1 MRFLRHSRGSGWHV
15 PFLSVAVVTSP
26 LIIHALRLHGRRLQL
41 VEPAGRKDDH
51 APLFEL
57 PRGSVLCETERA
69 GVQLVNCW
77 PVDLLCL
84 ACHGS

>member
-15 PFLSVAVVTSP
+15 PFLSVAVASSP
-26 LIIHALRLHGRRLQL
+26 MTIYALRLQGR
-41 VEPAGRKDDH
+41 DDH
-51 APLFEL
+51 APLFAL
-57 PRGSVLCETERA
+57 YETERA

-77 PVDLLCL
+77 SVDLLCL

>member
-1 MRFLRHSRGSGWHV
+1 
-15 PFLSVAVVTSP
+15 
-26 LIIHALRLHGRRLQL
+26 
-41 VEPAGRKDDH
+41 
-51 APLFEL
+51 
-57 PRGSVLCETERA
+57 VLCETERA